1 MNYFT
6 TTLAV
11 WDLSVE
17 LSPGPFPQKHTADGR
32 APSYPMWGGGKH
44 PPCKENH
51 MDNPGF
57 RIAKE
62 HLAGF
67 SLSYKG
73 ISYLLINI
81 AAPHPP
87 TIQV

>member
-1 MNYFT
+1 MWWGGVQDKPLPRMET
-6 TTLAV
+6 SHDV
-11 WDLSVE
+11 
-17 LSPGPFPQKHTADGR
+17 
-32 APSYPMWGGGKH
+32 WGGGKH

-62 HLAGF
+62 HYAGLF
-67 SLSYKG
+67 LSYKG

-81 AAPHPP
+81 AVP
-87 TIQV
+87 TLLPIQV